1 MKRQLLLQH
10 RLRTLSALQDA
21 IEAMRSLAAHHFRR
35 ARQALGAARDYRSE
49 MDSVISEIG
58 INQPLNESASCGLL
72 VVASDM
78 GLCGDYNV
86 RLSRLG
92 ISEAQ
97 AHGKHKLYSVGRRAR
112 SNLIKHQLVPD
123 RVFDAP
129 ASLDGLSHSL
139 LDIAQEI
146 FDDYL
151 SQRIGSLYVVSA
163 SFEGVGHF
171 TARSTRVLPVQ
182 PIAEREPLR
191 RSPYISSDY
200 LAVVAVREY
209 LYITLYEILLDA
221 LAAEHGM
228 RLTATESAL
237 EWLEDTAKTTSWQ
250 LVAARSEAATQ
261 ELLDIV
267 AGSRKKPTSTG

>member
-21 IEAMRSLAAHHFRR
+21 IEAMRLLATHHFRR

-49 MDSVISEIG
+49 MDTIISELG
-58 INQPLNESASCGLL
+58 INQTLNENASCGVL

-86 RLSRLG
+86 QLSRLG
-92 ISEAQ
+92 IAEAQ
-97 AHGKHKLYSVGRRAR
+97 KHAKHKLYSVGRRTR

-129 ASLDGLSHSL
+129 AS
-139 LDIAQEI
+139 
-146 FDDYL
+146 
-151 SQRIGSLYVVSA
+151 
-163 SFEGVGHF
+163 FEGVGYF
-171 TARSTRVLPVQ
+171 NARSTCVLPVQ
-182 PIAEREPLR
+182 PKAEREPLR

-250 LVAARSEAATQ
+250 LIAARSEAATQ

-267 AGSRKKPTSTG
+267 AGSRKKPTSTN